1 MNKARLIPIL
11 IVITLGIVLGGLIL
25 TVDKSPGNLTEHT
38 VDDKN
43 KPLEPNQSNIG
54 PRGGSYFSDH
64 EFGLELT
71 IFEQGVPPQFR
82 IYLYEKGKVL
92 PPTAAKVAIA
102 LSRLGSPIQLIHFS
116 PEADYLLGNQVI
128 NEPHSFELIITAE
141 RNEEVMRWKM
151 HQVESRLE
159 MTNEMLK
166 TIGVEIHT
174 AGPAIIQSTVE
185 LPGEIVLNP
194 DRMVQVVPRLP
205 GVVVA
210 VNFEIGQIVKKGQV
224 LAVVESQVLADLHS
238 QYIAAQKRLV
248 LAQTVYKREKLLW
261 EEKISAK
268 QDYLAAQL
276 ALSEAKIASDLSSEK
291 LRALGVKPKVGL
303 QAKDL
308 TRYEILAPISGLI
321 VTRTM
326 ALGAALKDD
335 VTIFTLADMAS
346 VWATITIYPKDLSLM
361 KIGQKASIKATA
373 FDVEGEGIVSYISPL
388 IGGQTRTATARVI
401 LENQDGRWHP
411 GMFVNTV
418 LISEE
423 VEVPIAVPTQALQ
436 TWRDWT
442 VVFGRYG
449 NYLEARPLELGRS
462 DGKMVEVMKGLSA
475 GEQYATGNSFAIKA
489 DLEKAGATHDH

>member
-11 IVITLGIVLGGLIL
+11 IVIILGIVLGGLIL
-25 TVDKSPGNLTEHT
+25 IVDKSPGNSPEQAAS
-38 VDDKN
+38 DKN
-43 KPLEPNQSNIG
+43 IELDLNRSNTG
-54 PRGGSYFSDH
+54 PRGGSYFSDNG
-64 EFGLELT
+64 FGLELT

-82 IYLYEKGKVL
+82 IYLYEKNKAL
-92 PPTAAKVAIA
+92 PPTAAKVSIT
-102 LSRLGSPIQLIHFS
+102 LLRLGRTIQLIHFS
-116 PEADYLLGNQVI
+116 PEADYLLGDQII
-128 NEPHSFELIITAE
+128 NEPHSFELVITAE
-141 RNEEVMRWKM
+141 RNGQTMRWKM
-151 HQVESRLE
+151 SQVESRLE

-166 TIGVEIHT
+166 TLGVEIQT
-174 AGPAIIQSTVE
+174 AGPATIQSTLK

-210 VNFEIGQIVKKGQV
+210 VNFEIGQIVKKGQI
-224 LAVVESQVLADLHS
+224 LAVIESQVLADLHS
-238 QYIAAQKRLV
+238 QYIAARKRLA
-248 LAQTVYKREKLLW
+248 LAQTVYEREKLLW

-276 ALSEAKIASDLSSEK
+276 ALNEAQIASDLSSEK
-291 LRALGVKPKVGL
+291 LRALGVRAKVGL

-321 VTRTM
+321 VTRAI

-335 VTIFTLADMAS
+335 ATIFTLADMAS
-346 VWATITIYPKDLSLM
+346 VWATITVYPKDLSLI
-361 KIGQKASIKATA
+361 KIGQTASIKATA
-373 FDVEGEGIVSYISPL
+373 FSVEGSGIVSYISPL

-401 LENQDGRWHP
+401 LDNHDGRWHP
-411 GMFVNTV
+411 GMFVNV
-418 LISEE
+418 ELVSEE
-423 VEVPIAVPTQALQ
+423 IEVPIAVPTQALQ
-436 TWRDWT
+436 TLRDWT

-462 DGKMVEVMKGLSA
+462 DGKMVEVIKGLSA

-489 DLEKAGATHDH
+489 DMEKAGASHDH

>member
-1 MNKARLIPIL
+1 MNKVRLIPIL
-11 IVITLGIVLGGLIL
+11 IVIAIGIVLGGLIL
-25 TVDKSPGNLTEHT
+25 TLDKSPVSSTDPVTDGN
-38 VDDKN
+38 N
-43 KPLEPNQSNIG
+43 SQLEPKQSNIG

-82 IYLYEKGKVL
+82 IYLYEKGKAL
-92 PPTAAKVAIA
+92 PPSAAKVSIA
-102 LSRLGSPIQLIHFS
+102 LSRLGTPIQLIHFS
-116 PEADYLLGNQVI
+116 PEADYLLGDQAI
-128 NEPHSFELIITAE
+128 HEPHSFELIITAE
-141 RNEEVMRWKM
+141 RNGQTIRWKM
-151 HQVESRLE
+151 SQVETRLE

-166 TIGVEIHT
+166 TIGVEIQT
-174 AGPAIIQSTVE
+174 AGPAIIQSTLK

-205 GVVVA
+205 GVVAA
-210 VNFEIGQIVKKGQV
+210 VKFEIGQIVKKGQV
-224 LAVVESQVLADLHS
+224 LAVVESQILADLHS

-248 LAQTVYKREKLLW
+248 LAQTVYEREKLLW

-276 ALSEAKIASDLSSEK
+276 ALNEAKIASDLSSEK
-291 LRALGVKPKVGL
+291 LRALGVQPKVGL

-321 VTRTM
+321 VTRTI

-346 VWATITIYPKDLSLM
+346 VWATLTVYPKDLSLI
-361 KIGQKASIKATA
+361 KVGQKASIKATA
-373 FDVEGEGIVSYISPL
+373 FDVEGSGIVSYISPL
-388 IGGQTRTATARVI
+388 IGGQTRTATARVV
-401 LENQDGRWHP
+401 LDNQDGRWHP
-411 GMFVNTV
+411 GMFVNV
-418 LISEE
+418 ELISEE
-423 VEVPIAVPTQALQ
+423 NEVPIAVSTEALQ
-436 TWRDWT
+436 TLRDWT

-462 DGKMVEVMKGLSA
+462 DGKMVEVIKGLSA

-489 DLEKAGATHDH
+489 DIEKAGVTHDH

>member
-11 IVITLGIVLGGLIL
+11 IVIIVGIVLGGLIL
-25 TVDKSPGNLTEHT
+25 TVDKSPGNSPEQAA
-38 VDDKN
+38 DN
-43 KPLEPNQSNIG
+43 KTMQLEPNQSNTG
-54 PRGGSYFSDH
+54 PRGGSYFSDN

-82 IYLYEKGKVL
+82 IYLYEKGKAL
-92 PPTAAKVAIA
+92 PPIAAKVSIA
-102 LSRLGSPIQLIHFS
+102 LSRLGAPIQLIYFS
-116 PEADYLLGNQVI
+116 PEADYLLGDQVI
-128 NEPHSFELIITAE
+128 NEPHSFELVITAE
-141 RNEEVMRWKM
+141 WNGKTMRWKM
-151 HQVESRLE
+151 SQVEARLE

-166 TIGVEIHT
+166 TIGVEIQT
-174 AGPAIIQSTVE
+174 AGPAMIQSTLR

-205 GVVVA
+205 GVVIA
-210 VNFEIGQIVKKGQV
+210 VNFEIGQTVKKGQV
-224 LAVVESQVLADLHS
+224 LAVVESQILADLHS
-238 QYIAAQKRLV
+238 QYIAAQKRLA
-248 LAQTVYKREKLLW
+248 LAQTVYEREKLLW

-276 ALSEAKIASDLSSEK
+276 ALNEAKIASDLSSEK
-291 LRALGVKPKVGL
+291 LRALGVQPKVGL

-321 VTRTM
+321 VTRTI

-346 VWATITIYPKDLSLM
+346 VWATITVYPKDLSLI

-373 FDVEGEGIVSYISPL
+373 FDVEGSGIVSYVSPL

-401 LENQDGRWHP
+401 LDNQDGRWHP
-411 GMFVNTV
+411 GMFVNIELV
-418 LISEE
+418 SEE
-423 VEVPIAVPTQALQ
+423 IEVPIAVPVQALQ
-436 TWRDWT
+436 ALRDWT

-449 NYLEARPLELGRS
+449 DYLEARPLELGRS
-462 DGKMVEVMKGLSA
+462 DGKMVEIIKGLSA

-489 DLEKAGATHDH
+489 DMEKAGTSHDH